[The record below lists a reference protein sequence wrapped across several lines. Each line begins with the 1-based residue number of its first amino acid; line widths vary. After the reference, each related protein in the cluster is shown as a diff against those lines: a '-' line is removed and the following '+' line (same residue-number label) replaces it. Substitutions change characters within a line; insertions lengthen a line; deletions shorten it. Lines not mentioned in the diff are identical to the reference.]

1 MNRIKSRRALSGVAL
16 AAIAASGPV
25 WSGCGDDAQD
35 QANEII
41 DDTQQ
46 QVEDALENADQESID
61 EAVQD
66 AQDAGGAVADEAKQQ
81 LEDAQ
86 QELEQA
92 QNP

>member
-1 MNRIKSRRALSGVAL
+1 MNRIESRRALSGVAL

-66 AQDAGGAVADEAKQQ
+66 AQDAGGAVADEAEQQ